1 MVFPQTK
8 ITSKFKSVFRV
19 DSPFLEL
26 SRKPKEKLHIAS
38 LLGANKEVSY
48 GCTAAQAGLNYTK
61 FAQVMVCKPSKHQIE
76 VS

>member
-8 ITSKFKSVFRV
+8 TTSKFKSVFRV

-26 SRKPKEKLHIAS
+26 FRKLMEKLHIAS

-48 GCTAAQAGLNYTK
+48 VCMAAQADLNYTK
-61 FAQVMVCKPSKHQIE
+61 FSQVMVYKPSKHQIE